1 MDTSAYHA
9 MAAAA
14 AGAAAAG
21 GGDVERAC
29 AAYDEAAE
37 LFGRAG
43 APYQRAYA
51 RLELARLLVRADR
64 RHRARDE
71 AEAALA
77 AFRELGAARAAAAAA
92 AEFLGE
98 LDRRPRRPAGLTARE
113 LEVLGLLAQGL
124 TNREIAERLVVSDHT
139 VHRHVANILR
149 KLGLPT
155 RAAAAAW
162 AARQRMV

>member
-1 MDTSAYHA
+1 
-9 MAAAA
+9 MAAQA

-21 GGDVERAC
+21 GGDAARAC

-51 RLELARLLVRADR
+51 RLELARLLAEVDR
-64 RHRARDE
+64 HDRARDE

-77 AFRELGAARAAAAAA
+77 AFRELGASLGAAAAADFIA
-92 AEFLGE
+92 R
-98 LDRRPRRPAGLTARE
+98 LDGRPRRPAGLTARE

-124 TNREIAERLVVSDHT
+124 TNREIAGRLVVSDHT

-162 AARQRMV
+162 AARQRMI